1 MRRAVGRGLMHHHID
16 LGTVLR
22 GTVCALYSNL
32 VTRPT
37 GAAVRAEIER
47 AIADAAAP
55 GAPGPVVSVIDFSE
69 VTLLDFSCADEIVAK
84 LMLRHVRAALDGA
97 AVDAGADDG
106 ADDGVAPTADA
117 YFVFRGVGD
126 GHLDAVEAVLE
137 RHAIAI
143 VAVVHGE
150 VRLVGD
156 VPAEERAAW
165 QALHAVAPADAAR
178 LAAAAGGEVDR
189 AAAVLARLA
198 ARRLVMPAA
207 GGGWLPVGLPA
218 RD

>member
-1 MRRAVGRGLMHHHID
+1 MTAGTHHHID

-47 AIADAAAP
+47 AIADVADQRAP
-55 GAPGPVVSVIDFSE
+55 GGPDAGPVVSVIDFSE

-84 LMLRHVRAALDGA
+84 LVLKHVRAALDGA
-97 AVDAGADDG
+97 PAE
-106 ADDGVAPTADA
+106 PDA

-137 RHAIAI
+137 RHALAI
-143 VAVVHGE
+143 VAVVDGE

-156 VPAEERAAW
+156 VAAEERAAW
-165 QALHAVAPADAAR
+165 LALHAVAPADAAR
-178 LAAAAGGEVDR
+178 LAASGGGDVD
-189 AAAVLARLA
+189 AAAALLARLA

-207 GGGWLPVGLPA
+207 AGGWLPVGLPSGLAA

>member
-1 MRRAVGRGLMHHHID
+1 MHHHID

-47 AIADAAAP
+47 AIADASE
-55 GAPGPVVSVIDFSE
+55 GRTPGPVVSVIDFSE
-69 VTLLDFSCADEIVAK
+69 VTLLDVSCADEIVAK
-84 LMLRHVRAALDGA
+84 LMLRNVRAALDATTVLAGSGA
-97 AVDAGADDG
+97 
-106 ADDGVAPTADA
+106 DGVAPDADA

-126 GHLDAVEAVLE
+126 AHLDAVEAVLE
-137 RHAIAI
+137 RHALAI
-143 VAVVHGE
+143 VAVVDGE

-156 VPAEERAAW
+156 VAPEEHAAW
-165 QALHAVAPADAAR
+165 RALHAVAPADAAR
-178 LAAAAGGEVDR
+178 LAAAAGGDVER

-198 ARRLVMPAA
+198 ARRLVMPAT
-207 GGGWLPVGLPA
+207 GGGWLPVGPPA

>member
-1 MRRAVGRGLMHHHID
+1 MHHHID

-47 AIADAAAP
+47 AISDAAE
-55 GAPGPVVSVIDFSE
+55 GRTPGPVVSVIDFSE
-69 VTLLDFSCADEIVAK
+69 VTLLDFSCADEIVAQ
-84 LMLRHVRAALDGA
+84 LMLRNVRAALDRAHAIDASGGA
-97 AVDAGADDG
+97 PLPD
-106 ADDGVAPTADA
+106 ADA

-137 RHAIAI
+137 RHALAI
-143 VAVVHGE
+143 VAVVDGE

-156 VPAEERAAW
+156 IGADERAAW
-165 QALHAVAPADAAR
+165 HALHAVAPADAER
-178 LAAAAGGEVDR
+178 LAAMAGGDVGQ

-198 ARRLVMPAA
+198 ARRLVMPAT

>member
-1 MRRAVGRGLMHHHID
+1 MHHHID

-47 AIADAAAP
+47 AIADAADQRTS
-55 GAPGPVVSVIDFSE
+55 GPVVSVIDFSE

-97 AVDAGADDG
+97 ASVDELYPEQAA
-106 ADDGVAPTADA
+106 ANADA
-117 YFVFRGVGD
+117 YFVFLGVGD

-165 QALHAVAPADAAR
+165 HALHAVAPADAER
-178 LAAAAGGEVDR
+178 LAAAAGDDVEQ

-198 ARRLVMPAA
+198 ARRLVMPAT

-218 RD
+218 LD

>member
-1 MRRAVGRGLMHHHID
+1 MHHHID

-47 AIADAAAP
+47 AIADAADQRT
-55 GAPGPVVSVIDFSE
+55 PGPVVSVIDFSE

-84 LMLRHVRAALDGA
+84 LMLRHVRAALDGSAPDGDA
-97 AVDAGADDG
+97 ADALDA
-106 ADDGVAPTADA
+106 ALPHADA

-156 VPAEERAAW
+156 VPAEEREAW
-165 QALHAVAPADAAR
+165 HALHAVAPADAER
-178 LAAAAGGEVDR
+178 LAAASGGSVDR
-189 AAAVLARLA
+189 AAVVLARLA
-198 ARRLVMPAA
+198 ARRLVMPAT